1 MGINQDGMGMGM
13 ILFPWELIP
22 INGCGKLLASTHTR
36 SQIVTPLVSCRVG
49 GVLVKVKPC
58 IASSV
63 LAGRRC
69 HEFLFDTHVAVNLR
83 HIGLTT
89 LVHFDE
95 AMIHVSHCV

>member
-1 MGINQDGMGMGM
+1 MNIHGRACVQSVHRQH
-13 ILFPWELIP
+13 
-22 INGCGKLLASTHTR
+22 AHTISDSHATAQSHGWCCPGQ
-36 SQIVTPLVSCRVG
+36 SQTMFV
-49 GVLVKVKPC
+49 
-58 IASSV
+58 SSV
-63 LAGRRC
+63 FAGRRC